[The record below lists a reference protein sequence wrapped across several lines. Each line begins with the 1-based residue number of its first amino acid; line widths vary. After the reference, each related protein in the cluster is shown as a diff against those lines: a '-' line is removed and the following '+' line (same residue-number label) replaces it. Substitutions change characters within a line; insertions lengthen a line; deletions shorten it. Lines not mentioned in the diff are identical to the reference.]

1 MKFKTWEKVYW
12 GIIGVLFVFS
22 LSPMLSS
29 GEKIVVEIQGQDR
42 LFSRLAY
49 FGYDLLGFVIL
60 FVPIWVI
67 VRLIVNK
74 GWSEKG
80 EKDKK

>member
-1 MKFKTWEKVYW
+1 
-12 GIIGVLFVFS
+12 
-22 LSPMLSS
+22 MLSS

-60 FVPIWVI
+60 FVPI
-67 VRLIVNK
+67 
-74 GWSEKG
+74 
-80 EKDKK
+80 